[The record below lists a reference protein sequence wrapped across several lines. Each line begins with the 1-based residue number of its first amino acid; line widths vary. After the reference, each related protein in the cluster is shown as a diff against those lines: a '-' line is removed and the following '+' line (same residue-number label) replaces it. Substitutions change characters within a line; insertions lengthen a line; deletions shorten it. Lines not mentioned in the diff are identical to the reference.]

1 MGQPSAEDGEDMAEV
16 REEAEFPTGIDEVWK
31 LVGDFGGFIEAMGLP
46 VKLEGEG
53 IGQTRTIEMGH
64 APMVERLEERD
75 ETAKR
80 LVYSI
85 VSGPLPIENY
95 RSTMQLTEA
104 GGSTRLAWS
113 GTFEPAAGASEE
125 DAANIVRSVYQGGIG
140 GLKGRFGG

>member
-1 MGQPSAEDGEDMAEV
+1 MAEV
-16 REEAEFPTGIDEVWK
+16 NEEAEFPTGIDEVWK
-31 LVGDFGGFIEAMGLP
+31 IVGDFGGFIEAMGMP

-53 IGQTRTIEMGH
+53 IGQTRTIEIGGP
-64 APMVERLEERD
+64 PMVERLEERD

-85 VSGPLPIENY
+85 VSGPLPLENY

-104 GGSTRLAWS
+104 GGSTRLSWS
-113 GTFEPAAGASEE
+113 GTFAAAEGGSEE

-140 GLKGRFGG
+140 GLKARFGG